1 MIPIKDQALL
11 PGPGFLLP
19 GLGLLLHM
27 LEHLGANL
35 QGEAEE
41 GDEALGVMM
50 VILVAGGEGGQ

>member
-1 MIPIKDQALL
+1 
-11 PGPGFLLP
+11 
-19 GLGLLLHM
+19 M